1 MNNKYQILTIVH
13 SHFSTRIVPEAVVYN
28 DMKDAI
34 RQIYKLVETFTE
46 RGELI
51 TYCGK
56 VNNTDKIFDIYS
68 KVSTGE
74 YCEVYLYE
82 LEEK

>member
-1 MNNKYQILTIVH
+1 MKKYQILTIVH
-13 SHFSTRIVPEAVVYN
+13 SHFSTRIVPEAVIYN

-46 RGELI
+46 NGELV

-56 VNNTDKIFDIYS
+56 IDNTDKIFDIYANVS
-68 KVSTGE
+68 KGE
-74 YCEVYLYE
+74 YCEVYLFE
-82 LEEK
+82 LAEK